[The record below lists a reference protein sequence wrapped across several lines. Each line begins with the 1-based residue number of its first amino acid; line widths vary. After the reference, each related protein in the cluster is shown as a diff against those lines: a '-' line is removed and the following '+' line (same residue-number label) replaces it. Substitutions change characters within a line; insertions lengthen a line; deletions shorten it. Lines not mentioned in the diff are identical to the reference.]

1 MPISKDFTS
10 IFTKV
15 WEINFLQCYPNGYLK
30 YTDLCNILQLTA
42 GVHAELGGISFSD
55 MQEHHQ
61 AWVLSRMR
69 VEIKRLPK
77 WKDIV
82 TVKTWINSLENSRSI
97 RCLELSIGDEK
108 IVGCETFWAVF
119 NTSTRRPEPLALP
132 HQHFEKYPNHKA
144 TDIQFSKI
152 DTTLPKTFVAEK
164 KIVLSD
170 LDIVNHANSVKYLEW
185 CLDAIDAQTIQN
197 QSIVNFEM
205 NYLKEISL
213 GEAIS
218 IERGKIDNP
227 IVFTVSTSDKTCFA
241 LQIDWK

>member
-1 MPISKDFTS
+1 MPISKDFNS
-10 IFTKV
+10 ILTKD

-77 WKDIV
+77 WRDVI

-97 RCLELSIGDEK
+97 RCLELYVGDEK

-119 NTSTRRPEPLALP
+119 NTQTRRPENLSLP
-132 HQHFEKYPNHKA
+132 HEHFEKYPNDKA
-144 TDIQFSKI
+144 TEIQFSKI
-152 DTTLPKTFVAEK
+152 DTSIDKTFVTEK
-164 KIVLSD
+164 TILLSD

-185 CLDAIDAQTIQN
+185 CLDCVEPKLLLN
-197 QSIVNFEM
+197 QEVESFEM
-205 NYLKEISL
+205 NYLKEVSFEDTI
-213 GEAIS
+213 I
-218 IERGKIDNP
+218 IEKSNLEKP
-227 IVFTVSTSDKTCFA
+227 MVFTVNANNKTSFA
-241 LQIDWK
+241 LQLNFK